1 MTKITLRKNGKNVGF
16 LKREEF
22 SRAKNVADRW
32 AEIDPS
38 RNSALLK
45 KGKQKFNINQKA
57 A

>member
-1 MTKITLRKNGKNVGF
+1 MTKITLRKDGKNVGF

-38 RNSALLK
+38 RHSALLK
-45 KGKQKFNINQKA
+45 KGKQKFIINQKA